1 MRQELSPLKLGD
13 MTAFGNSIAYFSRC
27 SRNPGVLSRGYK
39 STSRKALGFLA
50 VAAIALAGCSASKV
64 QPDLSCELA
73 TAQIC
78 LSAAEAQLHDGTLT
92 IAYSSRP
99 DEPQVV
105 PFVVPVFRQDGV
117 LAAAVDCYARHRFSN
132 LLSSSLGPCDP
143 PESEESVNFL
153 RNRNLCADEGSY
165 AGNQR
170 SRVETASTSIN
181 GSVLESIR

>member
-1 MRQELSPLKLGD
+1 

-50 VAAIALAGCSASKV
+50 AAAIALAGCSASKV

-78 LSAAEAQLHDGTLT
+78 SSAAEAQLHDGTLT
-92 IAYSSRP
+92 IAHSSRP

-117 LAAAVDCYARHRFSN
+117 LAAAVDCYAGTDSRTYFLVRSD
-132 LLSSSLGPCDP
+132 LAIP
-143 PESEESVNFL
+143 PQSEESVNFL